1 MTRIALETQIL
12 NEVRHLPLEKAQQ
25 ALDFVIFLRS
35 RIQQQNPPQTRPLGL
50 LQGKASCHIAEDFSI
65 SDDELLRL

>member
-1 MTRIALETQIL
+1 MTRSVIETQIL
-12 NEVRHLPLEKAQQ
+12 NEIRHLSLEKAQE